1 MDLRMKWVMP
11 GRGHS
16 LSHPGSQNLVPVQVQ
31 TAVVMSEDSDPWG
44 IDHNKKRKRQVWL
57 SYLLSMDLIPAIKK
71 EKGMCHPR
79 MEMPSLHEVIAS
91 TQQLE

>member
-1 MDLRMKWVMP
+1 M
-11 GRGHS
+11 GHS
-16 LSHPGSQNLVPVQVQ
+16 RKGTFSLPSWEPEPGPSRVQ

-44 IDHNKKRKRQVWL
+44 IDHNKKRRRQVWL
-57 SYLLSMDLIPAIKK
+57 SYLLSMDLIPAVKK